1 MSKKNSFEIKIN
13 NLTKYH
19 FNRSKEYKQILKVL
33 GYKNKNTRIEELP
46 FLTTSIFKELDLKSV
61 SLNKIYKVFS
71 SSGTSSQKRSKIFLD
86 LENSISQRRV
96 LKEIFE
102 RNFGKKRL
110 PMLIVG
116 KSPKNINENFDAKYA
131 AILGFSIFGS
141 NHTFLIDEDNKINLH
156 KLENFLT
163 QYSKNKFLVFG
174 FTYEIYDLFI
184 NKLKKRFNF
193 ENAILIH
200 GGGWKKLE
208 DKKVSNIKFKNLL
221 YKKLNLN
228 KIYNYYGL
236 IEQVGSIFFECQECN
251 NFICSEYS
259 NVFIRNE
266 RLEIIN
272 QGRGF
277 VQLMS
282 LLPKSYPG
290 HNILTDDIGE
300 IITNSKCRINHR
312 GKSFKIYGRVE
323 KSEIRGC
330 SDV

>member
-1 MSKKNSFEIKIN
+1 MKNKNNFEKKLNI
-13 NLTKYH
+13 LTKYH
-19 FNRSKEYKQILKVL
+19 FKKSKEYQKILKGL
-33 GYKNKNTRIEELP
+33 GYKNTNGKIENLP
-46 FLTTSIFKELDLKSV
+46 FLTTSIFKELELKSIPK
-61 SLNKIYKVFS
+61 NKIYKIFS
-71 SSGTSSQKRSKIFLD
+71 SSGTSSQKRSRIFLD
-86 LENSISQRRV
+86 IENSISQRKV

-102 RNFGKKRL
+102 NNFGKKRL

-116 KSPKNINENFDAKYA
+116 KNPKNTKNNLDAKYA

-141 NHTFLIDEDNKINLH
+141 NHTFLIDEDNKIQMT
-156 KLENFLT
+156 KLD
-163 QYSKNKFLVFG
+163 KFLKDHSRDKFLIFG
-174 FTYEIYDLFI
+174 FTFEIYDFFI
-184 NKLKKRFNF
+184 NKLKKNINL

-208 DKKVSNIKFKNLL
+208 DKKISNIEFKKIFYKKFK
-221 YKKLNLN
+221 LNE
-228 KIYNYYGL
+228 IYNYYGL
-236 IEQVGSIFFECQECN
+236 IEQVGSIFFECQKCN
-251 NFICSEYS
+251 NFVCSEYS

-266 RLEIIN
+266 KLEIIKK
-272 QGRGF
+272 GKGF
-277 VQLMS
+277 VQLLS

-300 IITNSKCRINHR
+300 IVNNNCSIKHK